1 MEENRERQAAELTL
15 LTTMYPSEFSWRTT
29 PPPDLE
35 TPTTITTDPNFT
47 LTIHPSHALEFSLPD
62 TYPDTQKPHVYL
74 SCGGD
79 VGTST
84 RKRAR
89 AKLAEIVEEQETG
102 MEMLDLIVTLFTEY
116 LPELTEAKSHT
127 DQHQDKEGNHQQ
139 HTSKIKRVVIWSHHL
154 LATSKRKDIQAWSK
168 ELSLSGFSRP
178 GHPGSIFVEGD
189 EDQVDEFVRR
199 LKQLRWQALQVRG
212 EETADK
218 RICGPGDG
226 VLEVEGLGDIA
237 EALKKID
244 HNTADLFLQAM
255 KIAKTD

>member
-1 MEENRERQAAELTL
+1 V
-15 LTTMYPSEFSWRTT
+15 
-29 PPPDLE
+29 D
-35 TPTTITTDPNFT
+35 
-47 LTIHPSHALEFSLPD
+47 
-62 TYPDTQKPHVYL
+62 
-74 SCGGD
+74 
-79 VGTST
+79 TST

-89 AKLAEIVEEQETG
+89 AKLAELVEEQETG
-102 MEMLDLIVTLFTEY
+102 VEMLDLIVTLFVEY
-116 LPELTEAKSHT
+116 LPELTENNQRA
-127 DQHQDKEGNHQQ
+127 DQHKGGDDTQQ
-139 HTSKIKRVVIWSHHL
+139 RHTAKIKRVVIWSHHL

-168 ELSLSGFSRP
+168 ELSLSGYSRP

-226 VLEVEGLGDIA
+226 VLEVEGLGEIA

-244 HNTADLFLQAM
+244 ADTADLFLQAM
-255 KIAKTD
+255 KISKTD

>member
-1 MEENRERQAAELTL
+1 MQDNRERQAAELTL
-15 LTTMYPSEFSWRTT
+15 LATMYPSEFSWRSN

-35 TPTTITTDPNFT
+35 TPAITTDPNFT
-47 LTIHPSHALEFSLPD
+47 LTVHPSYALEFSLSD

-79 VGTST
+79 VDTST

-89 AKLAEIVEEQETG
+89 AKLSEMVEEQEAG
-102 MEMLDLIVTLFTEY
+102 IEMLDLVVTLFTEH
-116 LPELTEAKSHT
+116 LPELTESNSDA
-127 DQHQDKEGNHQQ
+127 DQDGDKDDGPHQ
-139 HTSKIKRVVIWSHHL
+139 HTSQIKRVVIWSHHL

-168 ELSLSGFSRP
+168 ELSLSGYSRP
-178 GHPGSIFVEGD
+178 GHPGSIFAEGD
-189 EDQVDEFVRR
+189 EDQIDEFIRR

-218 RICGPGDG
+218 RICGPGHG
-226 VLEVEGLGDIA
+226 ILEVEGLGEIA

-244 HNTADLFLQAM
+244 ADTADLFLQAM

>member
-1 MEENRERQAAELTL
+1 MEGNRERQAAELTL
-15 LTTMYPSEFSWRTT
+15 LTTMYPSEFSWRSN

-35 TPTTITTDPNFT
+35 TPTITTDPNFT
-47 LTIHPSHALEFSLPD
+47 LTIHPSYALEFTLPD

-79 VGTST
+79 VDTST

-89 AKLAEIVEEQETG
+89 AKLAEIVEEQEPG

-116 LPELTEAKSHT
+116 LPELTEVDASTADHSQESGQG
-127 DQHQDKEGNHQQ
+127 QHQHA
-139 HTSKIKRVVIWSHHL
+139 SKIKRVVIWSHHL

-168 ELSLSGFSRP
+168 ELSLSGYSRP

-189 EDQVDEFVRR
+189 EDQVDEFIRR

-212 EETADK
+212 EETAEK

-226 VLEVEGLGDIA
+226 VLEVEGLGEIA

-244 HNTADLFLQAM
+244 ADTADLFLQAM

>member
-1 MEENRERQAAELTL
+1 
-15 LTTMYPSEFSWRTT
+15 
-29 PPPDLE
+29 
-35 TPTTITTDPNFT
+35 
-47 LTIHPSHALEFSLPD
+47 
-62 TYPDTQKPHVYL
+62 
-74 SCGGD
+74 
-79 VGTST
+79 
-84 RKRAR
+84 
-89 AKLAEIVEEQETG
+89 

-116 LPELTEAKSHT
+116 LPELTEKSQDA
-127 DQHQDKEGNHQQ
+127 DQHQEGNNGQQQ

-168 ELSLSGFSRP
+168 ELSLSGYSRP

-189 EDQVDEFVRR
+189 EDQVDEFIRR

-226 VLEVEGLGDIA
+226 VLEVEGLGEIA

-244 HNTADLFLQAM
+244 AGTADLFLQAM

>member
-1 MEENRERQAAELTL
+1 MEGNRERQAAELTL
-15 LTTMYPSEFSWRTT
+15 LTTMYPSEFSWRSN

-35 TPTTITTDPNFT
+35 TPTITTDPNFT
-47 LTIHPSHALEFSLPD
+47 LTIHH

-79 VGTST
+79 VDTPT

-89 AKLAEIVEEQETG
+89 AKLAEIVEEQEPG

-116 LPELTEAKSHT
+116 LPELTEVDAST
-127 DQHQDKEGNHQQ
+127 ADQSQESVQ
-139 HTSKIKRVVIWSHHL
+139 
-154 LATSKRKDIQAWSK
+154 
-168 ELSLSGFSRP
+168 
-178 GHPGSIFVEGD
+178 GSIFVEGD
-189 EDQVDEFVRR
+189 EDQVDEFIRR

-212 EETADK
+212 EETAEK

-226 VLEVEGLGDIA
+226 VLEVEGLGEIA

-244 HNTADLFLQAM
+244 ADTADLFLQAM

>member
-1 MEENRERQAAELTL
+1 LAELV
-15 LTTMYPSEFSWRTT
+15 
-29 PPPDLE
+29 D
-35 TPTTITTDPNFT
+35 
-47 LTIHPSHALEFSLPD
+47 
-62 TYPDTQKPHVYL
+62 
-74 SCGGD
+74 
-79 VGTST
+79 
-84 RKRAR
+84 
-89 AKLAEIVEEQETG
+89 EQEAG

-116 LPELTEAKSHT
+116 LPELTESN
-127 DQHQDKEGNHQQ
+127 QDANQPKQGNSAQQ
-139 HTSKIKRVVIWSHHL
+139 QLTAKIKRVVIWSHHL

-168 ELSLSGFSRP
+168 ELSLSGYSRP

-189 EDQVDEFVRR
+189 EDQVDEFIRR

-226 VLEVEGLGDIA
+226 VLEVEGLGEIA

-244 HNTADLFLQAM
+244 ADTADLFLQAM

>member
-1 MEENRERQAAELTL
+1 MN
-15 LTTMYPSEFSWRTT
+15 SG
-29 PPPDLE
+29 
-35 TPTTITTDPNFT
+35 
-47 LTIHPSHALEFSLPD
+47 HPIQPWLIFNNTASYALEFSLPD

-74 SCGGD
+74 SCAGD
-79 VGTST
+79 VDTST

-89 AKLAEIVEEQETG
+89 AKLAELTEEQETG
-102 MEMLDLIVTLFTEY
+102 VEMLDLIVTLFTEH
-116 LPELTEAKSHT
+116 LPELTENNSSA
-127 DQHQDKEGNHQQ
+127 DQQHKDKHGNRQQ
-139 HTSKIKRVVIWSHHL
+139 HTARIKRVVIWSHHL

-168 ELSLSGFSRP
+168 ELSLSGYSRP
-178 GHPGSIFVEGD
+178 GHPGSVFVEGD
-189 EDQVDEFVRR
+189 EDQVDEFIRR

-226 VLEVEGLGDIA
+226 VLEVEGLGEIA

-244 HNTADLFLQAM
+244 ADTADLFLQAM

>member
-1 MEENRERQAAELTL
+1 MEENRQRQAAELTL
-15 LTTMYPSEFSWRTT
+15 LTTMYPSEFSWRTS

-35 TPTTITTDPNFT
+35 TPAITADPTFT
-47 LTIHPSHALEFSLPD
+47 LTIHPSYALEFSLPD
-62 TYPDTQKPHVYL
+62 TYPDPQRPHVYL

-79 VGTST
+79 VATST

-89 AKLAEIVEEQETG
+89 AKLAQLVEEQEPG

-116 LPELTEAKSHT
+116 LSELTEVTSST
-127 DQHQDKEGNHQQ
+127 EQQQDKEGGSHQ
-139 HTSKIKRVVIWSHHL
+139 HASRIKRVVIWSHHL
-154 LATSKRKDIQAWSK
+154 LATSKRKDVQAWSK
-168 ELSLSGFSRP
+168 ELSLSGYSRP

-226 VLEVEGLGDIA
+226 VLEVEGLGEIA

-244 HNTADLFLQAM
+244 AGTADLFLQAM

>member
-1 MEENRERQAAELTL
+1 MEGNRERQAAELTL

-35 TPTTITTDPNFT
+35 APTTIATDPNFS
-47 LTIHPSHALEFSLPD
+47 LTIHPSYALEFSLPD

-79 VGTST
+79 VDTST

-89 AKLAEIVEEQETG
+89 AKLAEVVDEQEVG
-102 MEMLDLIVTLFTEY
+102 MEMLDLIVTLFTEH
-116 LPELTEAKSHT
+116 LPELTEAKSHA
-127 DQHQDKEGNHQQ
+127 DQHQGKEGTEQQ
-139 HTSKIKRVVIWSHHL
+139 HSSKIKRVVIWSHHL

-189 EDQVDEFVRR
+189 EDQVDEFIRR

-218 RICGPGDG
+218 RICGPGD
-226 VLEVEGLGDIA
+226 DA
-237 EALKKID
+237 D
-244 HNTADLFLQAM
+244 TADLFLQAM